1 MESPDSAI
9 RRFENRRAAGEAV
22 AGSLLAFA
30 GLPDVIVLGLP
41 RGGIVVAAVVAR
53 RLAAPLDA
61 LLVRKLG
68 HPLQPEFAI
77 GAIATGGILAM
88 NPGVDLGGVSA
99 SDRARVI
106 ARERVELERRERAYR
121 TGRPS
126 LDLTGLIAILIDD
139 GLATG
144 STMRAAIL
152 AAWRLGARD
161 VVVGV
166 PVGQAAS
173 LDALTR
179 PPYRARVFCAVR
191 VAGLLSISQYYAS
204 FGQIGDD
211 EVRALMAAPHHDNL
225 RRPPADPAPGHP
237 GKR

>member
-152 AAWRLGARD
+152 AAWRLHHVNVAIDEFVDGWSTCAAR
-161 VVVGV
+161 
-166 PVGQAAS
+166 PSPFAAS
-173 LDALTR
+173 
-179 PPYRARVFCAVR
+179 
-191 VAGLLSISQYYAS
+191 
-204 FGQIGDD
+204 
-211 EVRALMAAPHHDNL
+211 
-225 RRPPADPAPGHP
+225 
-237 GKR
+237 